1 MSLMGGGNK
10 SSTQKHLQF
19 ISLYRVPKQNIP
31 VVCFHRE
38 TCLWHGACYTLQIT
52 FQTEHGFCKNAPSQE
67 ICWVKNNFV
76 SIRYCFT
83 YNFSHAHHRQDCFLS
98 QVSRNSPFN
107 STREKKP
114 NPLNMEL
121 SLLHYIFFFSS
132 KTYRS
137 VWLRQ
142 LGKIDTIFQKYLY
155 SASRCASSPLHT
167 FTIIKLT
174 AELNICLERT
184 GLMNLDFSLVLTRP

>member
-1 MSLMGGGNK
+1 MSLMGGGTK
-10 SSTQKHLQF
+10 KQHTEALVVHITLSSSKTKH
-19 ISLYRVPKQNIP
+19 IP
-31 VVCFHRE
+31 VECVSTGKLAFGMVHV
-38 TCLWHGACYTLQIT
+38 IT
-52 FQTEHGFCKNAPSQE
+52 FQTEHGFWKNAPSQE

-83 YNFSHAHHRQDCFLS
+83 YNFSHAHHRENCFLS

-107 STREKKP
+107 STREKNNN
-114 NPLNMEL
+114 NPLNMEF
-121 SLLHYIFFFSS
+121 SLLHYIFFFFS

>member
-1 MSLMGGGNK
+1 MV
-10 SSTQKHLQF
+10 F
-19 ISLYRVPKQNIP
+19 AR
-31 VVCFHRE
+31 
-38 TCLWHGACYTLQIT
+38 TLQVKRFVGLKIT
-52 FQTEHGFCKNAPSQE
+52 LYPSDTVSPITLAMPTTDKTVSCLRCQE
-67 ICWVKNNFV
+67 IAPL
-76 SIRYCFT
+76 T
-83 YNFSHAHHRQDCFLS
+83 L
-98 QVSRNSPFN
+98 PE
-107 STREKKP
+107 EKKTQP
-114 NPLNMEL
+114 FKHEVLFAA
-121 SLLHYIFFFSS
+121 LLFFFSS

-155 SASRCASSPLHT
+155 SASRCASSPLHR